1 MVVRSRF
8 LVRFFPP
15 SFSRRATNLLVAG
28 LPHHHPPSKK
38 RKKVKKKSKALSHLA
53 VGQDLP
59 APQARALP
67 VHLHR
72 LAEHL
77 VQVVEG
83 GLDPPGDHGG
93 PRVEVPGPP
102 RRGGEDVGPS
112 RRGRGRRVG
121 RGAGGLCFFF
131 LGGGFFVV
139 DCVSIQHADK
149 ESEGEGERRWA
160 LGGEKELRKRKEG
173 KERERE
179 RGKERKEK
187 KKKTSASSLRPLA
200 LRNAADEKKTAPL
213 SSSPANHLNPLTDC
227 REDLEIRNH
236 ERRHLEE
243 EKELGAFKGGG
254 ERRTIDGRKG

>member
-1 MVVRSRF
+1 MFSRREWRIIQDSGERKRKERGVVVRSRF

-131 LGGGFFVV
+131 LGGGFFDV

-187 KKKTSASSLRPLA
+187 KKKNERQLFATPRFEKCGRRKKNSSSLL
-200 LRNAADEKKTAPL
+200 L
-213 SSSPANHLNPLTDC
+213 SSQP
-227 REDLEIRNH
+227 
-236 ERRHLEE
+236 
-243 EKELGAFKGGG
+243 FKPTH
-254 ERRTIDGRKG
+254 RLS